1 MASTKEYANFIIE
14 QLSGLDE
21 ITTRKMMGE
30 YILYYHEKVIGG
42 INANQI
48 KSLAPISDEATVPKY
63 SSMGISR
70 SLE

>member
-1 MASTKEYANFIIE
+1 MTSTKEYANFIIE

-21 ITTRKMMGE
+21 ITARKMMGE

-48 KSLAPISDEATVPKY
+48 KSFSPNI
-63 SSMGISR
+63 
-70 SLE
+70 